1 MAMIK
6 IRNLNKR
13 YGEKVV
19 YENFNLDIEKDKVLV
34 ILGKSGCGKTTLL
47 NVLAKLTEYDGQIEG
62 LDDSVSMVFQKDYLV
77 SNLTVEQNLKLV
89 NKNADVLSALE
100 MVEMTECAKLYPKS
114 LSGGMARRVAII
126 RAIIFKSTLLVMD
139 EPTNSLDVGLKNKI
153 YSTLKQLK
161 KEYKKTVVIVTHDV
175 DEALS
180 LADRVIVLG
189 DGQIDYDYS
198 FRSSIYQRDITDEE
212 CNLVR
217 KDLLKRLL

>member
-1 MAMIK
+1 MS
-6 IRNLNKR
+6 LN
-13 YGEKVV
+13 
-19 YENFNLDIEKDKVLV
+19 D
-34 ILGKSGCGKTTLL
+34 
-47 NVLAKLTEYDGQIEG
+47 
-62 LDDSVSMVFQKDYLV
+62 
-77 SNLTVEQNLKLV
+77 
-89 NKNADVLSALE
+89 KNADVLSALE

>member
-62 LDDSVSMVFQKDYLV
+62 VDDSVSMVFQKDYLV
-77 SNLTVEQNLKLV
+77 PNLTVEQNLKLV

-217 KDLLKRLL
+217 KDLLK

>member
-62 LDDSVSMVFQKDYLV
+62 VDDSVSMVFQKDYLV
-77 SNLTVEQNLKLV
+77 PNLTVEQNLKLV

-161 KEYKKTVVIVTHDV
+161 KEYKKTVVIVTHDL

>member
-62 LDDSVSMVFQKDYLV
+62 VDDSVSMVFQKDYLV
-77 SNLTVEQNLKLV
+77 PNLTVEQNLKLV

-161 KEYKKTVVIVTHDV
+161 KEYKKTVVIVT
-175 DEALS
+175 
-180 LADRVIVLG
+180 
-189 DGQIDYDYS
+189 
-198 FRSSIYQRDITDEE
+198 
-212 CNLVR
+212 
-217 KDLLKRLL
+217 

>member
-62 LDDSVSMVFQKDYLV
+62 VDDSVSMVFQKDYLV
-77 SNLTVEQNLKLV
+77 PNLTVEQNLKLV